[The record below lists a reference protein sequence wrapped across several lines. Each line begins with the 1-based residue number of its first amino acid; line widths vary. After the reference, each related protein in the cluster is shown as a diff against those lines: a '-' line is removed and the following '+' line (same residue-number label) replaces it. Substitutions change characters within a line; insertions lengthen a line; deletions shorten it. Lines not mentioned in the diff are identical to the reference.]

1 VLLERSGPR
10 TLDTPRLRSL
20 WGNMLPAAAICVT
33 SLSLIDHDG
42 LAELIGV
49 ILATLA
55 VLLVWGAIVTLV
67 RKSQT
72 VAQCR
77 NE

>member
-1 VLLERSGPR
+1 
-10 TLDTPRLRSL
+10 
-20 WGNMLPAAAICVT
+20 MLPAAAICVT